1 MSLLLRESQYF
12 LHNHCF
18 ILHTKSLNAFRA
30 LEIFVAFCHE
40 IMNKRK
46 KKHVPEKTKT
56 IKLNC
61 KWKLK
66 LKIYRMYLSNNDFKV
81 AKFSMQYADWYVH

>member
-30 LEIFVAFCHE
+30 LVIFCSILPRNNE
-40 IMNKRK
+40 QK
-46 KKHVPEKTKT
+46 KEKEKNMFQKTKQ
-56 IKLNC
+56 KQ
-61 KWKLK
+61 
-66 LKIYRMYLSNNDFKV
+66 SN
-81 AKFSMQYADWYVH
+81 